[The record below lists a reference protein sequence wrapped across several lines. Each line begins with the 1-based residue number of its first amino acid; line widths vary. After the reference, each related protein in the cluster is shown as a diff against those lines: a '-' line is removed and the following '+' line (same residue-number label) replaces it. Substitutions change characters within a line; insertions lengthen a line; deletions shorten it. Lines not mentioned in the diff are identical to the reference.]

1 VPAFLI
7 HRSDKVWKLL
17 LIFRKNHSAIYIY
30 KITIQITLPP
40 FFFFPISTECLCVPP
55 RRRRRVSTENQKN
68 ICYYK
73 THTQERERETELLG
87 HICWLAS
94 QTHLKMTSSP

>member
-73 THTQERERETELLG
+73 THTHKRERRS
-87 HICWLAS
+87 CWVIYVD
-94 QTHLKMTSSP
+94 